1 MESPGGPWQP
11 MAWKRWPGC
20 RDTDPL
26 GPMKSNEAD
35 ALLSA
40 LVLLAVAAEAV
51 LRGLLIP
58 AAALLLA
65 VAGWGC
71 PARRPAPQ
79 SAPRP
84 AAPLPPAPPAV
95 APAPHPLAL
104 LATEASLAAATVA
117 DLRRRARAAG
127 LPRPLAHRGRRDAL
141 LQALAGAEVALI

>member
-1 MESPGGPWQP
+1 
-11 MAWKRWPGC
+11 
-20 RDTDPL
+20 
-26 GPMKSNEAD
+26 MKPNEAD

-58 AAALLLA
+58 LAALLLA
-65 VAGWGC
+65 LAGWGC

-79 SAPRP
+79 SAAAPRP
-84 AAPLPPAPPAV
+84 
-95 APAPHPLAL
+95 PAPHPLAL
-104 LATEASLAAATVA
+104 LATEAGLAASPVA

-127 LPRPLAHRGRRDAL
+127 LPRSLSRSGRREAL